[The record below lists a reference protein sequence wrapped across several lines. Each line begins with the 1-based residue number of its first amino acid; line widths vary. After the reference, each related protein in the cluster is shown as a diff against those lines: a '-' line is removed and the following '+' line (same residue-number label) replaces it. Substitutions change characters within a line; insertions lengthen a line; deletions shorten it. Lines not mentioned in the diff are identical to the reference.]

1 MTDEEWSEYGAQYND
16 VDTAHSKMAFKTVQ
30 KASEFIMDSMVS
42 KERKISK
49 ETRKWARSS
58 QTLTDVEEE

>member
-1 MTDEEWSEYGAQYND
+1 MTDVESSEYGAQYND

-30 KASEFIMDSMVS
+30 KVSEFIMDSMVS

-49 ETRKWARSS
+49 ETRKWAIVS
-58 QTLTDVEEE
+58 QTLTDVDKE

>member
-1 MTDEEWSEYGAQYND
+1 
-16 VDTAHSKMAFKTVQ
+16 MAFETVQ

-49 ETRKWARSS
+49 ETRKWARVS

>member
-1 MTDEEWSEYGAQYND
+1 MTDVELSEYRAQYND
-16 VDTAHSKMAFKTVQ
+16 VDTAHFKMAFKTAQ
-30 KASEFIMDSMVS
+30 KASEFIMDSMVG

-49 ETRKWARSS
+49 ETRKWARVS